1 MQKKMRS
8 FTVVRV
14 IDKYG
19 KKKGSANLHGRFRS
33 KTPVG
38 AAKKSFTRICNKSAI
53 KGQCAMNISVQE
65 TTRGSK
71 HKEFSYKIIRKRSP
85 TLVQHGKKQVVHRYK
100 NIAKSLARA
109 PSPSPK
115 RSRRK
120 PVQVTRVYHTRARS
134 RSMRK

>member
-1 MQKKMRS
+1 MRS
-8 FTVVRV
+8 FTVVRA

-19 KKKGSANLHGRFRS
+19 KKKGSANLRGRFRS

-53 KGQCAMNISVQE
+53 KGQCSMNITIQE

-71 HKEFSYKIIRKRSP
+71 HKEFSYHLIRKRSP
-85 TLVQHGKKQVVHRYK
+85 TMIQHGSRQVVHRYK
-100 NIAKSLARA
+100 NTAKSLARA

-120 PVQVTRVYHTRARS
+120 PAQVTRQYQTRARS
-134 RSMRK
+134 RAMRR